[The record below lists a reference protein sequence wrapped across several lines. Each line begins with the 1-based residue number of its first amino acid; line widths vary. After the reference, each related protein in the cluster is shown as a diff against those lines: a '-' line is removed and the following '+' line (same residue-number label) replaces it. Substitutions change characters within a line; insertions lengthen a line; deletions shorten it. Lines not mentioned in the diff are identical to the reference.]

1 MTKKKN
7 PILDEPQ
14 EDVPEGDPL
23 KLCRDRFKEAQEYW
37 QEDYDAALND
47 TKFRAGE
54 QWPEHYKTLREN
66 PSNPRPCLVVDKL
79 NQYVRQI
86 VNDGRQNRPS
96 IKVRP
101 VDSGSDIQT
110 SEVFQGIIKHI
121 EDRSGA
127 DMAYDT
133 AIDNAATC
141 GYGYFKVV
149 NEYARDNGFEQ
160 ELAIKRVRNPL
171 SIYIDPDSKEADGS
185 DMKFAFEVEEMKKE
199 DFKAKYPGKIP
210 EDFKVDKETSD
221 WYEGDK
227 VRLARYWYVEEKD
240 RKLYLLQDG
249 TTVEEEEYDAL
260 KAEGR
265 SLEGFVADS
274 RMIPKRTVWHALV
287 SGKEY
292 LEEPQEW
299 VGKYIPIL
307 VVYGNELDLEGKATH
322 FGIIRQAKDAQ
333 RLYNYSRSAFAE
345 RVALSPKAPWVAAE
359 GQVENYSDEWETANV
374 KNHSV
379 LRYTPISVAGK
390 VVGAPQRQPAAD
402 IPSGFAQDMQISEH
416 DIEASVGMYRAS
428 LGAPSNERS
437 GKAIL
442 ARQKEGDTGTFHYH
456 DNLNRAIRHCGRIL
470 VDLIPKIY
478 DTARVVRILGYDGTP
493 DQVQISPDIPTASQ
507 KNGTQNIYN
516 LGVGTYDVTIS
527 TGPSYNTL
535 RMEAAESMMQLIQ
548 AHPDLMSVIGDV
560 FVKNMDWP
568 GAEEISERLKI
579 MLPPQIQQA
588 EQAKKQG
595 GMPPEM
601 QAMIAGFE
609 QAMQEKD
616 MQLQQIMEETQKAM
630 EENSSLKV
638 QAKSKED
645 ENAIKEREAN
655 IKEFEAE
662 TERLKVQLEN
672 GVDEVGRLLKE
683 HEMRVK
689 ELLMAH
695 EQAQAA
701 KQAAVSDEGECIE
714 PEAPDASMQIASM
727 IQQSQ
732 DQTMQMIAMLAE
744 SMQQQTQ
751 AMTRPRTATLSDG
764 RQIVVN

>member
-1 MTKKKN
+1 MGRKKN
-7 PILDEPQ
+7 PVLDEPQ
-14 EDVPEGDPL
+14 EDKPESDPL
-23 KLCRDRFKEAQEYW
+23 KLCRERFKEAQEYW
-37 QEDYDAALND
+37 SEEYEDALED
-47 TKFRAGE
+47 IEFRAGK
-54 QWPEHYKTLREN
+54 QWPDEYKTQRETGKT
-66 PSNPRPCLVVDKL
+66 PRPCLVVDKL

-110 SEVFQGIIKHI
+110 AEVFQGLIRHI
-121 EDRSGA
+121 EDRSGS

-171 SIYIDPDSKEADGS
+171 SIYIDPDSKEADGA
-185 DMKFAFEVEEMKKE
+185 DMKFAFEVEEMKKD

-210 EDFKVDKETSD
+210 EDFKVDSETSD

-359 GQVENYSDEWETANV
+359 GQVENYAEEWETANV

-379 LRYTPISVAGK
+379 LRYNPISIAGK
-390 VVGAPQRQPAAD
+390 VVGPPQRQPAAD
-402 IPSGFAQDMQISEH
+402 IPAGFAQDMQIAEH

-478 DTARVVRILGYDGTP
+478 DTSRVIRILGYDGTP
-493 DQVQISPDIPTASQ
+493 DQVQINPDLPTASQ
-507 KNGTQNIYN
+507 KNGTSNIYN

-595 GMPPEM
+595 GMPPEV

-609 QAMQEKD
+609 QAMQEKE
-616 MQLQQIMEETQKAM
+616 MQMQQVMEEVQKIQDEARKVA
-630 EENSSLKV
+630 EESSV
-638 QAKSKED
+638 
-645 ENAIKEREAN
+645 
-655 IKEFEAE
+655 
-662 TERLKVQLEN
+662 LKVQLKTKEEETDIKREELN
-672 GVDEVGRLLKE
+672 VKKYEAQTDRMKVVCDAEKVGADIPEYDEEGNKV
-683 HEMRVK
+683 VS
-689 ELLMAH
+689 
-695 EQAQAA
+695 A
-701 KQAAVSDEGECIE
+701 KQQREEITNELMLESVKKTEEMMSV
-714 PEAPDASMQIASM
+714 M
-727 IQQSQ
+727 QQSHN
-732 DQTMQMIAMLAE
+732 E
-744 SMQQQTQ
+744 SMQAVGAMISVLQQQ
-751 AMTRPRTATLSDG
+751 AAALTRPKVATLSDG
-764 RQIVVN
+764 RQIRVD

>member
-1 MTKKKN
+1 MARKKN
-7 PILDEPQ
+7 VVLDEPQ
-14 EDVPEGDPL
+14 EDVPETDPL
-23 KLCRDRFKEAQEYW
+23 KVCRDRFKEASEYW
-37 QEDYDAALND
+37 KDEYEDAVDD
-47 TKFRAGE
+47 IKFRAGE
-54 QWPEHYKTLREN
+54 QWPTSYVTQREADK
-66 PSNPRPCLVVDKL
+66 RPCLVVDKL

-101 VDSGSDIQT
+101 VDSGSDIAT
-110 SEVFQGIIKHI
+110 AEVFQGIIRHI
-121 EDRSGA
+121 EDRSGS

-141 GYGYFKVV
+141 GYGYFRVT
-149 NEYARDNGFEQ
+149 NEYANDNDFIQ

-185 DMKFAFEVEEMKKE
+185 DMKYAFEVEELKKD

-210 EDFKVDKETSD
+210 EDFKIDSETSD

-227 VRLARYWYVEEKD
+227 VRLARYWYVEETE
-240 RKLYLLQDG
+240 RKLYQLEDG
-249 TTVEEEEYDAL
+249 TKVEEEEFEAL
-260 KAEGR
+260 KEQGL
-265 SLEGFVADS
+265 SLESRVVGS
-274 RMIPKRTVWHALV
+274 RMIPKRTVYHALV

-292 LEEPQEW
+292 LEEPQVW
-299 VGKYIPIL
+299 IGKYIPIL
-307 VVYGNELDLEGKATH
+307 VVYGNELDIEGKVTH

-359 GQVENYSDEWETANV
+359 GQVENYSDEWESANT

-478 DTARVVRILGYDGTP
+478 DTERVVRILGYDGKP
-493 DQVQISPDIPTASQ
+493 DQVQINPNIPTASQ
-507 KNGTQNIYN
+507 KAGTQNIYN
-516 LGVGTYDVTIS
+516 LGVGTYDVTITS
-527 TGPSYNTL
+527 GPSYNTL
-535 RMEAAESMMQLIQ
+535 RMEAADSMMQLIQ

-601 QAMIAGFE
+601 QALIQGFE

-616 MQLQQIMEETQKAM
+616 MQLQQIMEETQKAI

-645 ENAIKEREAN
+645 ENAIKEREAS
-655 IKEFEAE
+655 IKEYEAE

-701 KQAAVSDEGECIE
+701 KAAASEGEEGE
-714 PEAPDASMQIASM
+714 PQEEAPDASMQIAEL

-764 RQIVVN
+764 RMITVN

>member
-1 MTKKKN
+1 MARKKN
-7 PILDEPQ
+7 PVLDEPQ
-14 EDVPEGDPL
+14 EDKPESDPL
-23 KLCRDRFKEAQEYW
+23 KLCRERFKEAQEYW
-37 QEDYDAALND
+37 SEEYEDALED
-47 TKFRAGE
+47 IEFRAGK
-54 QWPEHYKTLREN
+54 QWPTSYVTQREADK
-66 PSNPRPCLVVDKL
+66 RPCLVVDKL

-110 SEVFQGIIKHI
+110 AEVFQGLIRHI
-121 EDRSGA
+121 EDRSGS

-141 GYGYFKVV
+141 GYGYFKVI

-185 DMKFAFEVEEMKKE
+185 DMKFAFEVEEMKKD

-210 EDFKVDKETSD
+210 EDFKVDSETSD

-227 VRLARYWYVEEKD
+227 VRLARYWYVEETD

-390 VVGAPQRQPAAD
+390 IVGAPQRQPAAD

-478 DTARVVRILGYDGTP
+478 DTTRVVRILGYDGTP

-601 QAMIAGFE
+601 QAMIDGFE

-616 MQLQQIMEETQKAM
+616 MQIQQIIEETSKAQEEAQKIQQESAV
-630 EENSSLKV
+630 LKV
-638 QAKSKED
+638 QMKSKEE
-645 ENAIKEREAN
+645 ENDIKREEVEIKKFEAYTDRMKVHCDAEKLGAEVPDYDGEGN
-655 IKEFEAE
+655 QIATPRQQREEETKEFMQESVRK
-662 TERLKVQLEN
+662 TE
-672 GVDEVGRLLKE
+672 
-683 HEMRVK
+683 EMMM
-689 ELLMAH
+689 LMQQSH
-695 EQAQAA
+695 EQ
-701 KQAAVSDEGECIE
+701 
-714 PEAPDASMQIASM
+714 SMQAVG
-727 IQQSQ
+727 
-732 DQTMQMIAMLAE
+732 AML
-744 SMQQQTQ
+744 SVLQQQT
-751 AMTRPRTATLSDG
+751 AVLNRPKVATLSDG
-764 RQIVVN
+764 RQIRVE

>member
-1 MTKKKN
+1 MAKKKN
-7 PILDEPQ
+7 VVLDEPQ
-14 EDVPEGDPL
+14 EDVPKNDPL

-37 QEDYDAALND
+37 SGDYDDALD
-47 TKFRAGE
+47 DIKFRAGE
-54 QWPEHYKTLREN
+54 QWPTVYVTQREIDK
-66 PSNPRPCLVVDKL
+66 RPCLVVDKL

-141 GYGYFKVV
+141 GYGYFKVI
-149 NEYARDNGFEQ
+149 NEYAKDDGFEQ
-160 ELAIKRVRNPL
+160 ELCIKRVRNPL
-171 SIYIDPDSKEADGS
+171 SIYIDPDAKEADGS
-185 DMKFAFEVEEMKKE
+185 DMKYAFEVEEMKMD

-210 EDFKVDKETSD
+210 EDFKVDSETSD

-227 VRLARYWYVEEKD
+227 VRLARYWYVEETE
-240 RKLYLLQDG
+240 RTLYQLQDG
-249 TTVEEEEYDAL
+249 TVVEEEEFNELKDAGL
-260 KAEGR
+260 
-265 SLEGFVADS
+265 SLEDRVVAS
-274 RMIPKRTVWHALV
+274 RKIPKRTVWHALV

-299 VGKYIPIL
+299 IGKYIPIL
-307 VVYGNELDLEGKATH
+307 VVYGNELDIEGKATH

-359 GQVENYSDEWETANV
+359 GQVENYSEEWETANV

-478 DTARVVRILGYDGTP
+478 DTHRVVRILGYDGTP
-493 DQVQISPDIPTASQ
+493 DQVQIDPSIPTASQ
-507 KNGTQNIYN
+507 KNGTSNIYN
-516 LGVGTYDVTIS
+516 LGVGTYDVTIT

-535 RMEAAESMMQLIQ
+535 RMEAAESMMQMIQ

-579 MLPPQIQQA
+579 MLPPQIQEA

-601 QAMIAGFE
+601 QAMIQGFE

-616 MQLQQIMEETQKAM
+616 MQIQQIIEETQKGQ
-630 EENSSLKV
+630 EELAALKV
-638 QAKSKED
+638 QSKSKET
-645 ENAIKEREAN
+645 ENAIKEREAS
-655 IKEFEAE
+655 IKEYEAE
-662 TERLKVQLEN
+662 TERMKVEMENGIEKVQM
-672 GVDEVGRLLKE
+672 LLSQ
-683 HEMRVK
+683 HEAHVK
-689 ELLMAH
+689 ELVSAF
-695 EQAQAA
+695 QAAQATSPD
-701 KQAAVSDEGECIE
+701 QDMETEQQ
-714 PEAPDASMQIASM
+714 PDANAAMNSEMIAM
-727 IQQSQ
+727 IQASH
-732 DQTMQMIAMLAE
+732 DQTMQAIAQVAE
-744 SMQQQTQ
+744 AMMRPKTMQIQ
-751 AMTRPRTATLSDG
+751 APSGAVYTG
-764 RQIVVN
+764 QVQ

>member
-1 MTKKKN
+1 
-7 PILDEPQ
+7 
-14 EDVPEGDPL
+14 
-23 KLCRDRFKEAQEYW
+23 
-37 QEDYDAALND
+37 
-47 TKFRAGE
+47 
-54 QWPEHYKTLREN
+54 
-66 PSNPRPCLVVDKL
+66 
-79 NQYVRQI
+79 
-86 VNDGRQNRPS
+86 
-96 IKVRP
+96 
-101 VDSGSDIQT
+101 
-110 SEVFQGIIKHI
+110 
-121 EDRSGA
+121 
-127 DMAYDT
+127 
-133 AIDNAATC
+133 
-141 GYGYFKVV
+141 
-149 NEYARDNGFEQ
+149 
-160 ELAIKRVRNPL
+160 
-171 SIYIDPDSKEADGS
+171 
-185 DMKFAFEVEEMKKE
+185 
-199 DFKAKYPGKIP
+199 
-210 EDFKVDKETSD
+210 
-221 WYEGDK
+221 
-227 VRLARYWYVEEKD
+227 
-240 RKLYLLQDG
+240 
-249 TTVEEEEYDAL
+249 
-260 KAEGR
+260 
-265 SLEGFVADS
+265 
-274 RMIPKRTVWHALV
+274 
-287 SGKEY
+287 
-292 LEEPQEW
+292 
-299 VGKYIPIL
+299 
-307 VVYGNELDLEGKATH
+307 
-322 FGIIRQAKDAQ
+322 
-333 RLYNYSRSAFAE
+333 
-345 RVALSPKAPWVAAE
+345 
-359 GQVENYSDEWETANV
+359 
-374 KNHSV
+374 
-379 LRYTPISVAGK
+379 
-390 VVGAPQRQPAAD
+390 
-402 IPSGFAQDMQISEH
+402 
-416 DIEASVGMYRAS
+416 MYRAS

-478 DTARVVRILGYDGTP
+478 DTERVVRILGYDGKP
-493 DQVQISPDIPTASQ
+493 DQVQINPNIPTASQ
-507 KNGTQNIYN
+507 KAGTQNIYN
-516 LGVGTYDVTIS
+516 LGVGTYDVTITS
-527 TGPSYNTL
+527 GPSYNTL
-535 RMEAAESMMQLIQ
+535 RMEAADSMMQLIQ

-601 QAMIAGFE
+601 QAMIDGFQ

-645 ENAIKEREAN
+645 ENAIKEREAS
-655 IKEFEAE
+655 IKEYEAE

-701 KQAAVSDEGECIE
+701 KAAASEGEEGE
-714 PEAPDASMQIASM
+714 PQEEAPDASMQIAEL

-764 RQIVVN
+764 RMITVN